1 MPKSAGGP
9 LGSAHMTGY
18 RSIAV
23 CTDGS
28 AEPTPGL
35 AEARAMLAPSGTLR
49 LVHVTRRV
57 PLAGA
62 GHAGPGARA
71 DDPVEGARAWLE
83 GVAAAEGAEPVL
95 LVADDASAAVAEWA
109 AGNGVGLLVAAPRR
123 SRLERA
129 VLGSFTGDLAHGAPC
144 PVLITRAPAGDA
156 WGEDGIGTVAAVVD
170 EGAAAT
176 LVAHAARAA
185 GGDRMA
191 VVHAMD
197 AGFIER
203 IGGADLAAPAWLM
216 ELAEGEDADEVVVV
230 AGGARDVCEWAQ
242 EAPAGLL
249 VVAARNAPGPA
260 RLGSFTNAL
269 AAHAPCPVLV
279 ARAAAR

>member
-1 MPKSAGGP
+1 
-9 LGSAHMTGY
+9 MTGY

-23 CTDGS
+23 CTDGATDS
-28 AEPTPGL
+28 TPGL
-35 AEARAMLAPSGTLR
+35 AEARVLLAPNGTLR

-62 GHAGPGARA
+62 GPALPGTDAP
-71 DDPVEGARAWLE
+71 DPVEGARAWLE
-83 GVAAAEGAEPVL
+83 GVAAAAGAEPVL
-95 LVADDASAAVAEWA
+95 LVSDTPAPAVAEWA

-129 VLGSFTGDLAHGAPC
+129 VLGSFTSDLAHGAPC

-170 EGAAAT
+170 EGPAAT
-176 LVAHAARAA
+176 LVAHAARTA
-185 GGDRMA
+185 GGDRL
-191 VVHAMD
+191 VVAHALD
-197 AGFIER
+197 AGIIAR
-203 IGGADLAAPAWLM
+203 IGGADMAAPGWLI

-230 AGGARDVCEWAQ
+230 AGGAREMCEWAK

-260 RLGSFTNAL
+260 RLGSFTSAL
-269 AAHAPCPVLV
+269 AVHAPCPVLV
-279 ARAAAR
+279 ARAATAV